1 MNSDRCFM
9 VLTKAELERQ
19 NKSLMSQSEIS
30 SSLKMLENPFKISYG
45 HTTGGFPYSTWN
57 YIHCLYGDDNV
68 CGMTKIFNVIREI
81 EVPPNAKTFENLTY
95 YGSTSYTWSSDK
107 IILGEVY
114 PLHDINTIQ
123 TLQFKITEKYFAQL
137 CILGKVDVLEWIVQS
152 KIPFDYNENDCL
164 YKAVT
169 YKNVNV
175 LKWWVTSGL
184 SLAASND
191 SRIEHT
197 NTFQRLAI
205 EGNITGLNLWK
216 DSGLPIVYNYT
227 LIDDVSLN
235 GKIDVMNW
243 FIENGLEFKY
253 SSNAL
258 DYASTYGCE
267 HIVKWWFTIGVTRGL
282 ELKYSTHALDG
293 ASSYGHDKVLKLW
306 FDSKL
311 PLKYTPETMDEASSN
326 NKVSILELWKNSG
339 LPLKYTK
346 KALNDAS
353 CYGHINVLKWWKNSG
368 LPLIYCE
375 KVFRDTVGC
384 SYYYSIY
391 VHAIGKRVAVGMP
404 DDVRKW
410 WRESGLL

>member
-1 MNSDRCFM
+1 M
-9 VLTKAELERQ
+9 VLTKAELKRQ
-19 NKSLMSQSEIS
+19 NESLMSQSEIS

-57 YIHCLYGDDNV
+57 YIHCLYGDDDV
-68 CGMTKIFNVIREI
+68 CGMTKIFDVIREI
-81 EVPPNAKTFENLTY
+81 EVPPNAKIFENPTH

-152 KIPFDYNENDCL
+152 KMPFDYDENDCL

-175 LKWWVTSGL
+175 LKWWVASGL
-184 SLAASND
+184 SLVASND
-191 SRIEHT
+191 SRIEQI
-197 NTFQRLAI
+197 NTFKKLAI

-227 LIDDVSLN
+227 LIDEVSHN

-258 DYASTYGCE
+258 DYASTRG
-267 HIVKWWFTIGVTRGL
+267 HASIVEWWFTIGVKLGL
-282 ELKYSTHALDG
+282 ELKYT
-293 ASSYGHDKVLKLW
+293 
-306 FDSKL
+306 SKA
-311 PLKYTPETMDEASSN
+311 MDEASSN
-326 NKVSILELWKNSG
+326 NKVSILELWGNSG

-368 LPLIYCE
+368 LPLIYCK

-384 SYYYSIY
+384 SYYESIY